1 MSAAAKLR
9 GPRRSKILVRGA
21 SRRELDAALASEVD
35 IVCVDLEDTVA
46 DKDKDAARKLTAEL
60 ISSGTGAETSVRI
73 NAVSTAEGLQDLL
86 MLREWNV
93 RPAIVV
99 IAKVCDPYEVR
110 LAAQMLPGT
119 ELFAIIETAQ
129 GLEAAADIARAAPSL
144 SALLLGGKDLSH
156 SLGCERN
163 WEGLHWARGRLV
175 QAAALGG
182 VHAHDEPYRPL
193 DDLAGLEVTCN
204 RVKAMG
210 YKGKATVDLRHVPII
225 NRIFS

>member
-1 MSAAAKLR
+1 VSDATKKR

-21 SRRELDAALASEVD
+21 SRQEYDAALASEVD

-46 DKDKDAARKLTAEL
+46 DKDKDAARKLAADL
-60 ISSGTGAETSVRI
+60 LSCGARAETSVRI
-73 NAVSTAEGLQDLL
+73 NALSTPDGLRDLL
-86 MLREWNV
+86 MLREWKV
-93 RPAIVV
+93 LPAIVV
-99 IAKVCDPYEVR
+99 VTKVNNPYEIQ

-119 ELFAIIETAQ
+119 ELFAIIETAE
-129 GLEAAADIARAAPSL
+129 GLEAAADIARASPSL

-156 SLGCERN
+156 SLKCERN

-182 VHAHDEPYRPL
+182 IEAHDEPYRPL
-193 DDLAGLEVTCN
+193 EDLEGLAVTC
-204 RVKAMG
+204 RKVKAMG

-225 NRIFS
+225 NEIFG

>member
-1 MSAAAKLR
+1 MSTTTNTH

-21 SRRELDAALASEVD
+21 SRQELDAALASEVD
-35 IVCVDLEDTVA
+35 IICVDLEDTVA
-46 DKDKDAARKLTAEL
+46 DQDKDAARRLTADL
-60 ISSGTGAETSVRI
+60 MASGTRAETSVRI

-86 MLREWNV
+86 MLREWKV
-93 RPAIVV
+93 RPALVV
-99 IAKVCDPYEVR
+99 ITKVCDPYEIR

-119 ELFAIIETAQ
+119 ELFAIIETAE
-129 GLEAAADIARAAPSL
+129 GLEAAADIARASPAL
-144 SALLLGGKDLSH
+144 TALLLGGKDLSH
-156 SLGCERN
+156 SLGCERS

-193 DDLAGLEVTCN
+193 DDLEGLEVTCK